1 MPETAYDRISVPT
14 SSPTP
19 FSQQR
24 DMEIDDKTPNVDQ
37 EETASETVSVKRS
50 YIHSLR
56 IYRGSFTKESLLRIF
71 LRPISFLVLPPVLW
85 ATLVMATTIGFL
97 VAITSNFAPA
107 FALTYNFEAWQS
119 GLCFISGIIGS
130 LVGVL
135 GGGHFS
141 DFVANWFTRRNGGI
155 REPEM
160 RLPSI
165 LIAVVAS
172 PLGLVLYGVGIEN
185 KLHWMV
191 PTIGLGLCK
200 CFPPLASFP
209 DVVPSP
215 FLTVD

>member
-19 FSQQR
+19 FTLQR
-24 DMEIDDKTPNVDQ
+24 TMKIDDKTANVDQ
-37 EETASETVSVKRS
+37 EETASKTMSVKRS

-71 LRPISFLVLPPVLW
+71 LRPISFLILPPVLW

-130 LVGVL
+130 LIGVFF
-135 GGGHFS
+135 GGHFS
-141 DFVANWFTRRNGGI
+141 DFVANWFTQRNGGI

-185 KLHWMV
+185 KMHWMV
-191 PTIGLGLCK
+191 PTLGLGLCK
-200 CFPPLASFP
+200 IFLLGILP
-209 DVVPSP
+209 DAVPSQ